1 MLEDVLP
8 CKTTITV
15 NASAVKV
22 ASTFLSRGTLKP
34 DACTYRNT
42 TDNCGNASAFCGYYS
57 IKLHSTAYSLLI
69 QKEWKQCHEIEL
81 LGVFMR
87 YRQCKT
93 HRPNFFQ
100 FSK

>member
-22 ASTFLSRGTLKP
+22 ASTFLSSGTLKP

-42 TDNCGNASAFCGYYS
+42 TDNCGNASAFCG
-57 IKLHSTAYSLLI
+57 
-69 QKEWKQCHEIEL
+69 
-81 LGVFMR
+81 
-87 YRQCKT
+87 
-93 HRPNFFQ
+93 
-100 FSK
+100 